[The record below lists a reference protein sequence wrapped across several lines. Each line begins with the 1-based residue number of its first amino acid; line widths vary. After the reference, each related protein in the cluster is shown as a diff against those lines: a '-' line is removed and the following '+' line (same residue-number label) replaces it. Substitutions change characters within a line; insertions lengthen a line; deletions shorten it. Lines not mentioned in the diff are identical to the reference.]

1 MFDKLNE
8 SWALFQA
15 SIAVL
20 RSDKHLIVFP
30 LVSGIA
36 SLLITVT
43 FLLPAGW
50 YAWSHQ
56 WFNMSAHSAQSG
68 TAIDAQLHSPIG
80 YLLMFL
86 FYLTQYVVVFFMNT
100 ALIGAAIIRLRG
112 GKPTLQDGFSMATRH
127 FGSIFGYALMAST
140 VGMVIRAVSERAGIF
155 GKLGMG
161 LFGLAWNVATYLVV
175 PVLIMENV
183 GPVAAVKRSTALLKQ
198 TWGEQIIGNVGLS
211 YVTSLIMLVV
221 AACFVPFLVMGI
233 SMESLPL
240 IVTASVLFVLALT
253 GVALLQSA
261 LSGIYTAAIYL
272 YASEG
277 YTGGPFRPDMIQS
290 SFRRK

>member
-30 LVSGIA
+30 LISGIA
-36 SLLITVT
+36 SLLITIS

-50 YAWSHQ
+50 YAWSHH
-56 WFNMSAHSAQSG
+56 WFQMAMHPAQS
-68 TAIDAQLHSPIG
+68 DASMDVHLSSPIG
-80 YLLMFL
+80 YLVMFL

-100 ALIGAAIIRLRG
+100 ALVGAAIIRLRG
-112 GKPTLQDGFSMATRH
+112 GKPTLQDGFGLATSH
-127 FGSIFGYALMAST
+127 FGAIFGYALMAST
-140 VGMVIRAVSERAGIF
+140 VGMVIRAISDRVGIF

-198 TWGEQIIGNVGLS
+198 TWGEQVIGNVGMS
-211 YVTSLIMLVV
+211 YVSSLLMLLLVG
-221 AACFVPFLVMGI
+221 CFLPFLVMGI
-233 SMESLPL
+233 SMESIPL
-240 IVTASVLFVLALT
+240 IVTASVLFVLAVT
-253 GVALLQSA
+253 GLCLLQSA

-272 YASEG
+272 YASDG

>member
-1 MFDKLNE
+1 
-8 SWALFQA
+8 
-15 SIAVL
+15 
-20 RSDKHLIVFP
+20 
-30 LVSGIA
+30 
-36 SLLITVT
+36 
-43 FLLPAGW
+43 
-50 YAWSHQ
+50 
-56 WFNMSAHSAQSG
+56 
-68 TAIDAQLHSPIG
+68 
-80 YLLMFL
+80 
-86 FYLTQYVVVFFMNT
+86 
-100 ALIGAAIIRLRG
+100 
-112 GKPTLQDGFSMATRH
+112 MATRH